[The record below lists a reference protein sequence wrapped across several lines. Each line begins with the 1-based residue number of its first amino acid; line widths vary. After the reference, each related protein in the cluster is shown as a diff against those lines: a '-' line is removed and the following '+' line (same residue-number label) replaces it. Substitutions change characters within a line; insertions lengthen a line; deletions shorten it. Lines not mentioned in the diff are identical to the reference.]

1 MTLFLS
7 TTLAVAGAALVWAL
21 GAFDRLID
29 VGSVGFDGRRTGERE
44 VVAGEIPMARV
55 PLLQSGLARNRLFV
69 KWLFQTP
76 KWAGQN
82 RVARSLL
89 RRLRVG
95 SVIAFAG
102 FVAFAAAA
110 VLGI

>member
-7 TTLAVAGAALVWAL
+7 TTLAVAGAALIWAL

-29 VGSVGFDGRRTGERE
+29 VGAVEF
-44 VVAGEIPMARV
+44 VAGEIPMARV
-55 PLLQSGLARNRLFV
+55 PFLQSGLARNRLFV

-95 SVIAFAG
+95 SVIAFVG

-110 VLGI
+110 FLGI

>member
-7 TTLAVAGAALVWAL
+7 TTLAIAGAALIWAL
-21 GAFDRLID
+21 GAFDRLIG
-29 VGSVGFDGRRTGERE
+29 VGSVFAD
-44 VVAGEIPMARV
+44 EIPMTHI
-55 PLLQSGLARNRLFV
+55 PFLQSRLARNRLFV

-76 KWAGQN
+76 KWARQN

-102 FVAFAAAA
+102 LVVFAAAA
-110 VLGI
+110 FLEI

>member
-1 MTLFLS
+1 MTLTLS
-7 TTLAVAGAALVWAL
+7 TTLAVAGAALIWAL

-29 VGSVGFDGRRTGERE
+29 VRAVEFA
-44 VVAGEIPMARV
+44 AGEIPMARV
-55 PLLQSGLARNRLFV
+55 PFLQGRLARNRLFV

-76 KWAGQN
+76 KWAVQD

-95 SVIAFAG
+95 SVIAFVG
-102 FVAFAAAA
+102 FVVFAASAF
-110 VLGI
+110 LGI

>member
-7 TTLAVAGAALVWAL
+7 TTLAVAGAAMIWAL

-29 VGSVGFDGRRTGERE
+29 VGPVELDGRRPGKRE
-44 VVAGEIPMARV
+44 VVAGESPMAHV
-55 PLLQSGLARNRLFV
+55 PFLESGLARNRLFV

-76 KWAGQN
+76 KWAEQD

-102 FVAFAAAA
+102 LVAFAASAF
-110 VLGI
+110 LGI

>member
-7 TTLAVAGAALVWAL
+7 TTLAIAGAALIWAL

-29 VGSVGFDGRRTGERE
+29 AGS
-44 VVAGEIPMARV
+44 VVAGEISMAHG
-55 PLLQSGLARNRLFV
+55 PFLQSRLARNRLFV

-76 KWAGQN
+76 KWAGQD

-102 FVAFAAAA
+102 FAVFAASAL
-110 VLGI
+110 LGI